1 MQDQKPT
8 RHVHPAILARARELR
23 RPLTPQ
29 EVKLWA
35 RLRRKQLYGIK
46 FRRQHPMDRFILD
59 FFCYQH
65 KLVIEIDG
73 GQHAEPEQ
81 QAYDQA
87 RTEWLEGR
95 GLRVIRF
102 TNRDIDANIEG
113 VLGEIARQ
121 CGVDDESSPRRGE
134 TVPVRGL
141 EGGEIGADAQGGG

>member
-1 MQDQKPT
+1 MPDQKPT
-8 RHVHPAILARARELR
+8 RTVHPAILARARELR

-29 EVKLWA
+29 EAKLWG

-65 KLVIEIDG
+65 KLVVEVDG
-73 GQHAEPEQ
+73 GQHSEPVQ
-81 QAYDQA
+81 HAYDQA

-102 TNRDIDANIEG
+102 TNGDIDTNIDG
-113 VLGEIARQ
+113 VLSEIARW
-121 CGVDDESSPRRGE
+121 CGVEEESSPLS
-134 TVPVRGL
+134 PPA
-141 EGGEIGADAQGGG
+141 GGK

>member
-1 MQDQKPT
+1 MPDQEPT
-8 RHVHPAILARARELR
+8 HHVHPAILARARELR

-29 EVKLWA
+29 EAKLWG

-81 QAYDQA
+81 QEYDQA

-95 GLRVIRF
+95 GLRVFRF
-102 TNRDIDANIEG
+102 TNRDIDTNIEG

-121 CGVDDESSPRRGE
+121 CGVEEEPSS
-134 TVPVRGL
+134 
-141 EGGEIGADAQGGG
+141 